1 MFGKDKKEDA
11 AKAEE
16 TPMTEEPVTAEDPQ
30 AEAVSE
36 EKTPE
41 TSAEEAG
48 ASDSSESAAEE
59 KKDAE
64 AATQPEPPKPTE
76 PDWKDLYARLL
87 ADFDNYKKRVARD
100 REETYQYAEGRILES
115 ILPTADDLNQA
126 LEHAKDKEDPF
137 VKGVTLVRDNLL
149 AALKGHG
156 VEPFDSV
163 GQPLDVE
170 KMSAMTVMPS
180 DTVPADVVLF
190 EAKKGWMHGKKVLR
204 AAQVVVSSG
213 KKTE

>member
-1 MFGKDKKEDA
+1 MFGKGKKEDA
-11 AKAEE
+11 EKAEE
-16 TPMTEEPVTAEDPQ
+16 TPVTEEPVTPEAPQ
-30 AEAVSE
+30 AETVAE
-36 EKTPE
+36 EKKPE
-41 TSAEEAG
+41 TPAQEEG
-48 ASDSSESAAEE
+48 ASASEQPAAEE
-59 KKDAE
+59 KKEAE
-64 AATQPEPPKPTE
+64 AQKPEPPKPTE

-100 REETYQYAEGRILES
+100 REDAYQYAEGRILES
-115 ILPTADDLNQA
+115 MLPTADDLNQA
-126 LEHAKDKEDPF
+126 LEHAKDKDDPF

-149 AALKGHG
+149 AALKSHG

-213 KKTE
+213 KKAE